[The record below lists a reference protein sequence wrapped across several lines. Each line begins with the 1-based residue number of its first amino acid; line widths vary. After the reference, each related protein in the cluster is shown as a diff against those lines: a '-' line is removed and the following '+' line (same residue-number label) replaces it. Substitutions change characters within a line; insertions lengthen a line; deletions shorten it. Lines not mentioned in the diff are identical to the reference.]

1 MKKKVL
7 SHPCRCGG
15 KLVEAQIHVEHLG
28 IDFGLRPGAV
38 CTSCRD
44 EYISDEVWEEV
55 EKKVKKL
62 KLFGLERK
70 VKVRKSGNSLIVTIP
85 PEIARFIGAK
95 AQALVSLLPFERGR
109 LEIQVL
115 D

>member
-1 MKKKVL
+1 MKEKVL
-7 SHPCRCGG
+7 PYPCRCGG
-15 KLVEAQIHVEHLG
+15 KLVEATVHVEHLDV
-28 IDFGLRPGAV
+28 DFGLRKGSV
-38 CTSCRD
+38 CTSCGD

-70 VKVRKSGNSLIVTIP
+70 VKVRKSGNSLVVTIP

-95 AQALVSLLPFERGR
+95 AQALVSLLPFKRGR
-109 LEIQVL
+109 LELRVVG
-115 D
+115 